1 MCNADATRENVL
13 ENYKIASAIFSLLYL
28 MNILKPL
35 PIVGRRLPYGQILGR
50 LSVNGIITKYRVKT
64 YKGIE
69 WIEA

>member
-13 ENYKIASAIFSLLYL
+13 EDYKIASAIFSLLLL

-50 LSVNGIITKYRVKT
+50 ISQEGTVKKLRIKTASGIK
-64 YKGIE
+64 

>member
-13 ENYKIASAIFSLLYL
+13 EDYKIASAIFSLLCS

-50 LSVNGIITKYRVKT
+50 ISVRGVITRYRVKT
-64 YKGIE
+64 HKGIE